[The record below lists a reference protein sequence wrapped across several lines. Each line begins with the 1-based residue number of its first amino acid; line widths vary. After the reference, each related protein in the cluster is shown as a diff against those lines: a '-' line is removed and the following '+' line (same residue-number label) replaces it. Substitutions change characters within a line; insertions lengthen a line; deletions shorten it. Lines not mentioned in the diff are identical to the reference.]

1 MPVPRRTSVPGR
13 TSMEERDPR
22 PRRTSTAGG
31 RALQA
36 AIVLAGTLVL
46 VGAPR
51 IDAQRR
57 VQAADPD
64 HPKLKYADSLVSLN
78 DRCMVRKNKLNPRVR
93 PVYVNRQPVG
103 FC

>member
-1 MPVPRRTSVPGR
+1 MSSPRRNAIHGR
-13 TSMEERDPR
+13 PLQL
-22 PRRTSTAGG
+22 
-31 RALQA
+31 ALVVCGA
-36 AIVLAGTLVL
+36 LTLL
-46 VGAPR
+46 VAPR
-51 IDAQRR
+51 GDAQRP
-57 VQAADPD
+57 VTTADPV

>member
-1 MPVPRRTSVPGR
+1 MSSPRRNTIRGRSV
-13 TSMEERDPR
+13 
-22 PRRTSTAGG
+22 
-31 RALQA
+31 Q
-36 AIVLAGTLVL
+36 LALVL
-46 VGAPR
+46 GGAFTLLAAPSG
-51 IDAQRR
+51 DAQRP
-57 VQAADPD
+57 VTTADPA

>member
-1 MPVPRRTSVPGR
+1 MSIRQRRAVLKQSLP
-13 TSMEERDPR
+13 
-22 PRRTSTAGG
+22 
-31 RALQA
+31 RAL
-36 AIVLAGTLVL
+36 VLGGALTLL
-46 VGAPR
+46 AAPR
-51 IDAQRR
+51 GDAQRR
-57 VQAADPD
+57 VPTADPV